1 MAGFRKEKLEHEI
14 RKVIAEAFL
23 REIKDPRIGFV
34 TVTTVT
40 LNRDHTVADVGI
52 SVIGEEKE
60 KKLTLAGAESAASY
74 IQHLV
79 GKAIKLRVT
88 PKIKFFLDSSIEE
101 GVRMVGIIDN
111 LEKGS

>member
-1 MAGFRKEKLEHEI
+1 M
-14 RKVIAEAFL
+14 KVIAEAFL

-34 TVTTVT
+34 TVTGVK
-40 LNRDHTVADVGI
+40 LNRDHTVAEVGI
-52 SVIGEEKE
+52 SVIGDEKE
-60 KKLTLAGAESAASY
+60 KKLSLEGAQSAAPY

-88 PKIKFFLDSSIEE
+88 PKIRFFLDASIEE